1 MELIGV
7 NDRYK
12 TTPYSKFDLNRSFK
26 SNNITGLGKKLKS
39 FVSLNKNIASRGS
52 AIANLATFVMEN
64 GLTTLT
70 DTGSFY
76 WNTD

>member
-12 TTPYSKFDLNRSFK
+12 TTPYSKVDLNRSFK
-26 SNNITGLGKKLKS
+26 SNRITGLGKLKS
-39 FVSLNKNIASRGS
+39 FVLLNKNIASRGN
-52 AIANLATFVMEN
+52 AIANFATFMMEN
-64 GLTTLT
+64 GLTTPT